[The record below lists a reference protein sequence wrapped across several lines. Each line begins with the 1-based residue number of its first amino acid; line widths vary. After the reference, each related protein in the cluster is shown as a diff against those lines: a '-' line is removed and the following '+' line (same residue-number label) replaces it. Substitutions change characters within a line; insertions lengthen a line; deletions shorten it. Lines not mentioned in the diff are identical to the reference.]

1 MRSNAAV
8 AVVRRCLARS
18 KHHVGRACLPRT
30 AATLLFSTLP
40 QQHVTTDDDP
50 FHSTTTTT
58 SSTTTTTSSSSSS
71 SFDSS
76 RAVLS
81 PLQLSTAWKKDHLL
95 EQPPTTNTN
104 DTIMD
109 VVRQYARKPQTSA
122 SLQMLLRSSS
132 SSSSS
137 ADDKDFRSAEFHGR
151 RGHRLAQQRILL
163 QIANFLRLELPVR
176 LARRICDLDRVP
188 LMRDMP
194 SVQAVQQ
201 IYIDSFVEL
210 RDSAPI
216 HTAMDEERFAERLE
230 ALYIKHSSVLVQM
243 AKGAYELREQL
254 SKQRSS
260 LSKGKQSLDTAG
272 AAKYEFDHAPPP
284 TTTTTTMTRNNNS
297 NNNNDNHDKQH
308 STTTTTTTT
317 ATTTSTSLD
326 FARMQE
332 CHAFLDR
339 FYLSRIGIRVL
350 VGQYLALRAQQME
363 RLTNNDNNSDND
375 GYIGMICLRTSP
387 FLVVRQAAEDAKR
400 MCRRQYGRAP
410 IVHIAGRTDLTFPYI
425 PTYLHYICLELLKN
439 ALRATCETHERELP
453 PVTVI
458 IADGTDN
465 EDVVIK
471 IADEGGGIPRSQVD
485 KIWSYL
491 FTTADP
497 KIQAAFIAGDDDH
510 AKRNN
515 NDHCN
520 NSPIAG
526 LGYGLPIS
534 RSYCEYFGGALDVVS
549 MEGYGTDAFIHLKRL
564 GDSEEPL
571 PV

>member
-1 MRSNAAV
+1 
-8 AVVRRCLARS
+8 
-18 KHHVGRACLPRT
+18 
-30 AATLLFSTLP
+30 
-40 QQHVTTDDDP
+40 
-50 FHSTTTTT
+50 
-58 SSTTTTTSSSSSS
+58 
-71 SFDSS
+71 
-76 RAVLS
+76 
-81 PLQLSTAWKKDHLL
+81 
-95 EQPPTTNTN
+95 
-104 DTIMD
+104 MD
-109 VVRQYARKPQTSA
+109 IVRQYARKPQTSA
-122 SLQMLLRSSS
+122 SLQMLLRSSRS
-132 SSSSS
+132 SSSTGG
-137 ADDKDFRSAEFHGR
+137 DNVEQEYRSAEFRGR
-151 RGHRLAQQRILL
+151 RGHRLVQQRILVH
-163 QIANFLRLELPVR
+163 IANFLRLELPVR

-194 SVQAVQQ
+194 SVQAVKQ
-201 IYIDSFVEL
+201 IYIDSFEEL
-210 RDSAPI
+210 VRYNDAPI

-254 SKQRSS
+254 SQQRSP
-260 LSKGKQSLDTAG
+260 A
-272 AAKYEFDHAPPP
+272 
-284 TTTTTTMTRNNNS
+284 
-297 NNNNDNHDKQH
+297 
-308 STTTTTTTT
+308 STTT
-317 ATTTSTSLD
+317 SCLD

-363 RLTNNDNNSDND
+363 RLENANHKTDDDDNDD

-410 IVHIAGRTDLTFPYI
+410 IVQIAGRTDLTFPYI

-491 FTTADP
+491 FTTADS
-497 KIQAAFIAGDDDH
+497 KVQAAFIAGDDSSDQ
-510 AKRNN
+510 AKRN